1 MTLALW
7 ILAAIALLHTADV
20 VTTTIGL
27 RRGDIEEANPFARKL
42 FGALG
47 VLPAAIA
54 LKLVLSVPMARCASS
69 IRAGGR
75 LPAIYAASLVVL
87 FIHNL
92 RELRRKP
99 DGG

>member
-7 ILAAIALLHTADV
+7 ILAAIVLLHTADI

-54 LKLVLSVPMARCASS
+54 LKLVLTVPMAALC
-69 IRAGGR
+69 IFYPNWWP
-75 LPAIYAASLVVL
+75 LPALYAASLVVL

>member
-20 VTTTIGL
+20 VTTAIGL

-54 LKLVLSVPMARCASS
+54 LKLVLSVPMVALALLYPSWWP
-69 IRAGGR
+69 
-75 LPAIYAASLVVL
+75 LLAIYAASLVVL